1 MVDLEKIGEGIAQ
14 HEGLTIQTAIFKLHK
29 SFLLFVTD
37 QADFGIGT
45 VNFSIPPSGISTQA
59 INSPFNLFGLKNT
72 LLSSVIGKNA
82 TTHLKAPVLSLVYLL
97 STDFKEEQLLKTAME
112 AVLQA
117 IQKVKTVLKQT

>member
-1 MVDLEKIGEGIAQ
+1 MTDLEKIREGTAQ
-14 HEGLTIQTAIFKLHK
+14 YENLTIHAVIIKLQK

-45 VNFSIPPSGISTQA
+45 VNLSIPPSGISTQA

-82 TTHLKAPVLSLVYLL
+82 TTHLKEPVLSLIYLL
-97 STDFKEEQLLKTAME
+97 STDFKEEQLLKTAMD

-117 IQKVKTVLKQT
+117 IKAAKSILNQS